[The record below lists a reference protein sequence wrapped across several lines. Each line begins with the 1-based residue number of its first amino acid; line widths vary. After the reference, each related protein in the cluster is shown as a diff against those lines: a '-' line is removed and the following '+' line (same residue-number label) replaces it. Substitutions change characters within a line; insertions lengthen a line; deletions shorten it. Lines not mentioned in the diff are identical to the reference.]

1 MTNPPTLQPSN
12 PSPARGTLLDRSFR
26 KAKTLFDAWFAE
38 MTAYRAEILIWMLAG
53 AVPLIMMAVWI
64 GKAQAGGGS
73 VGGLDAPAFAAYF
86 LAAWLAQQS
95 TVAWVAWELDVAIR
109 QGNLSSK
116 LLRPIDPFWEY
127 IMQHLTERF
136 VRIPLVIGLVLIGL
150 LLAPKGTVLTTG
162 LEAVLMFILGITL
175 AFLIRFLISYIIGI
189 LAFWTEQATAFDEGY
204 YVLATFLA
212 GGFAPLE
219 LFPTA
224 VRNFVEWTPFPYIV
238 YYPAKMLTGQ
248 LPAFETARVF
258 AVQLAWVLGLVV
270 LRQVMWRVG
279 LKKYGA
285 VGA

>member
-1 MTNPPTLQPSN
+1 MTSPLLPHPPAP
-12 PSPARGTLLDRSFR
+12 PDRVTLLSRSFR

-38 MTAYRAEILIWMLAG
+38 MTTYRAEILIWMLAG

-136 VRIPLVIGLVLIGL
+136 VRIPLVIGLVLRGL

-162 LEAVLMFILGITL
+162 LEAVLMFILGITM

-219 LFPTA
+219 LFPSA

-248 LPAFETARVF
+248 LSAFETARVF

>member
-1 MTNPPTLQPSN
+1 MTNPPTLQPSH
-12 PSPARGTLLDRSFR
+12 SSARGTLLSRSFR
-26 KAKTLFDAWFAE
+26 KAKVLFDAWLAN
-38 MTAYRAEILIWMLAG
+38 MTAYRAELIIWMLAG

-73 VGGLDAPAFAAYF
+73 VGGLDARAFAAYF

-95 TVAWVAWELDVAIR
+95 TVAWVAWELDFAIR
-109 QGNLSSK
+109 QGNLSTK

-127 IMQHLTERF
+127 IMQHVTERF

-150 LLAPKGTVLTTG
+150 LIAPKGTVLTPG
-162 LEAVLMFILGITL
+162 LAAVLVFALSIGL
-175 AFLIRFLISYIIGI
+175 AFLVRFLISYIIGI

-224 VRNFVEWTPFPYIV
+224 LRSFVDWTPFPYIV
-238 YYPAKMLTGQ
+238 YYPAKILTGQ
-248 LPAFETARVF
+248 LPASDIARVF
-258 AVQLAWVLGLVV
+258 AVQLGWVLGLVV

>member
-1 MTNPPTLQPSN
+1 MTSPLLPHTPA
-12 PSPARGTLLDRSFR
+12 PPARVTLLSRSFR
-26 KAKTLFDAWFAE
+26 KAKVLFDAWLAN
-38 MTAYRAEILIWMLAG
+38 MTAYRAELIIWMLAG

-95 TVAWVAWELDVAIR
+95 TVAWVAWELDMDIR

-127 IMQHLTERF
+127 LMQHVTERC
-136 VRIPLVIGLVLIGL
+136 VRVPLVVGLVLIGL
-150 LLAPKGTVLTTG
+150 LVAPAGTVLTTG
-162 LEAVLMFILGITL
+162 LEAVLIFMMGITL
-175 AFLIRFLISYIIGI
+175 AFLVRFLIAYIIGI
-189 LAFWTEQATAFDEGY
+189 LAFWTEQATAFDESY

-219 LFPTA
+219 LFPAA
-224 VRNFVEWTPFPYIV
+224 VRNVVEWTPFPYIV
-238 YYPAKMLTGQ
+238 YYPAKILTGQ
-248 LPAFETARVF
+248 LPASDIARVF

>member
-1 MTNPPTLQPSN
+1 MTSPLLPRTPA
-12 PSPARGTLLDRSFR
+12 PPARGTLLSRSFR
-26 KAKTLFDAWFAE
+26 KAKTLFDAWLAN
-38 MTAYRAEILIWMLAG
+38 MTAYRAELIIWMLAG

-162 LEAVLMFILGITL
+162 LEAVLMFILGITM

-189 LAFWTEQATAFDEGY
+189 LAFWTEQVTAFDEGY